1 MWIDRI
7 PFDMAPEDFISLLGA
22 AAAMVS
28 VMAVWA
34 GLVARNPMAARARN
48 LLAHRSELRAELLAA
63 PRRHE
68 RREFGV
74 GLMHRVVERLNL
86 MRSDQ
91 IRKVTRRLSQAGW
104 RRRDALVI
112 YLFLKVALPLVF
124 GIVAAFLIY
133 GVGIFGDAP
142 MFNLVFALGAVLAGA
157 FAPELAVK
165 NKIGQ
170 RQQKIRLAMPD
181 GLDLMVICAEAGLS
195 LDAMLERVSRELS
208 LSWVE
213 LADELSFTVIELGF
227 LPQRREALDH
237 LTIRAGIPE
246 IRALTNTLAQTEKY
260 GTPLSHS
267 LRVLAKEFRDERL
280 TRAEEKAARLP
291 AVLTVPM
298 IVFILPALF
307 IVLIGPAVLNVLD
320 GLGGMK

>member
-7 PFDMAPEDFISLLGA
+7 PFDMAPEDFVALLA
-22 AAAMVS
+22 AAAALAS

-48 LLAHRSELRAELLAA
+48 LLTRRSELREGLLAA

-74 GLMHRVVERLNL
+74 GFMRQVVERLNL

-91 IRKVTRRLSQAGW
+91 VRKITLRLSQAGW
-104 RRRDALVI
+104 RQRDALVT
-112 YLFLKVALPLVF
+112 YLFLKAALPLVF

-133 GVGIFGDAP
+133 GIGIFGDAP
-142 MFNLVFALGAVLAGA
+142 MFNLFFALGAVLAGA

-165 NKIGQ
+165 NRTGY
-170 RQQKIRLAMPD
+170 RQQQIRLAMPD

-195 LDAMLERVSRELS
+195 LDAMLERVSRELG

-213 LADELSFTVIELGF
+213 LADELGLTVVELGF

-237 LTIRAGIPE
+237 LTVRADIPE
-246 IRALTNTLAQTEKY
+246 IRALTNTLAQTEQY

-267 LRVLAKEFRDERL
+267 LRVLAKEFRNERL

-298 IVFILPALF
+298 ITFILPALF